1 MGTQELMRQ
10 AMGGIKALQQV
21 QQAQAI
27 AAMGGTTGR
36 GIAPWGVVIG
46 DGQQDDKAQAAQLHN
61 AANAAFEAIERVD
74 AERAAA
80 TAAVAA
86 AAETGSI

>member
-10 AMGGIKALQQV
+10 AMDGIKALQQV

-27 AAMGGTTGR
+27 GVMGGTTGR
-36 GIAPWGVVIG
+36 GIAPGGVAIG
-46 DGQQDDKAQAAQLHN
+46 DGQDDKAQVAQLHV

-74 AERAAA
+74 AEKSA
-80 TAAVAA
+80 TTAA
-86 AAETGSI
+86 AAAAGTGSI

>member
-10 AMGGIKALQQV
+10 VMDGIKALHQV

-27 AAMGGTTGR
+27 AAMGDTAGS
-36 GIAPWGVVIG
+36 GIAPGGVAIG
-46 DGQQDDKAQAAQLHN
+46 DKAQAAQLHI

-80 TAAVAA
+80 AA
-86 AAETGSI
+86 AGTGSI

>member
-27 AAMGGTTGR
+27 AAMGGTTGS
-36 GIAPWGVVIG
+36 GIAPGGGAIG
-46 DGQQDDKAQAAQLHN
+46 DGQDDKAQVAQLHI

-74 AERAAA
+74 AERAATTA
-80 TAAVAA
+80 AAAVAG
-86 AAETGSI
+86 TGSI

>member
-10 AMGGIKALQQV
+10 VQEGIRALQQV

-80 TAAVAA
+80 AA
-86 AAETGSI
+86 AGTGSI

>member
-10 AMGGIKALQQV
+10 VMGGIKALQQV

-36 GIAPWGVVIG
+36 GIAPRGVAIG
-46 DGQQDDKAQAAQLHN
+46 DGQDDKGHVAQLHV

-80 TAAVAA
+80 AA

>member
-10 AMGGIKALQQV
+10 AMDGIKALHQV

-27 AAMGGTTGR
+27 AAMGGTTGTGS
-36 GIAPWGVVIG
+36 GIAPG
-46 DGQQDDKAQAAQLHN
+46 DVAISDGQDDKGQVAQLHV

-80 TAAVAA
+80 AVAA
-86 AAETGSI
+86 GTGSI